1 MRMIKLTNVSGEAI
15 YVNVRH
21 LIAFWAQDDG
31 MTQFTLTN
39 EDNFGCVKETPE
51 EIMQLIKQAEEI

>member
-1 MRMIKLTNVSGEAI
+1 
-15 YVNVRH
+15 
-21 LIAFWAQDDG
+21 